1 MNRGPGG
8 HLGLSQGQQVS
19 PPSLPGAQRAAR
31 RCAQSPLLNPSQA
44 WRRISAAPGKGVAE
58 VDNRYLEVMENLAYR
73 GHALSLI
80 HKIW

>member
-31 RCAQSPLLNPSQA
+31 RCAQSPLLNP
-44 WRRISAAPGKGVAE
+44 GKGVAK
-58 VDNRYLEVMENLAYR
+58 VDNRYLEVMESLAYR